1 MNQGRS
7 PKSIVDAWRREL
19 DLGQETGESPIFPID
34 ALSDGLTGANAIL
47 ALARLDA
54 ERRDLT
60 TPALLI
66 GGVSPLWLAALW
78 RNTSPAMARGAAP
91 TAVVY
96 TAPDPA
102 THRAACT
109 IWDIRRSPFLQRPGA
124 APPWAQAEAGPD
136 ANPGLPERWEVAPL
150 NRFAATQGREGW
162 LAWAGVVMALA
173 LLWIALLL

>member
-7 PKSIVDAWRREL
+7 PQSIADAWRQWL
-19 DLGQETGESPIFPID
+19 DLGQETGESPIFTVD

-47 ALARLDA
+47 ALALLDA
-54 ERRDLT
+54 GRRDPT

-66 GGVSPLWLAALW
+66 GGVSPVWLAALW
-78 RNTSPAMARGAAP
+78 RNYSPAMAPGTAP
-91 TAVVY
+91 TIVVY

-109 IWDIRRSPFLQRPGA
+109 VWDVRRSPFLQRPGA

-150 NRFAATQGREGW
+150 GRFASTQGRDGW
-162 LAWAGVVMALA
+162 LAWVGVAMALA
-173 LLWIALLL
+173 LLLIALLM

>member
-7 PKSIVDAWRREL
+7 PQSIAEAWHQWL
-19 DLGQETGESPIFPID
+19 DLGQETGESPIFTVD

-47 ALARLDA
+47 ALALLDA
-54 ERRDLT
+54 GRRDLT

-78 RNTSPAMARGAAP
+78 RNGPPVEARDTTP
-91 TAVVY
+91 TVVVY
-96 TAPDPA
+96 TAPDSA

-109 IWDIRRSPFLQRPGA
+109 VWDVRRSPFLQRPGA

-136 ANPGLPERWEVAPL
+136 ANHGLPERWDVASL
-150 NRFAATQGREGW
+150 SRFASTQGRDGW
-162 LAWAGVVMALA
+162 LAWAGVVMALV
-173 LLWIALLL
+173 LLLIALFM